1 MTRPLTF
8 DGIGTLTATGATLQL
23 PPDAATQGFAILAR
37 RRSGKSMLAGVMEE
51 HFCAAGIPWV
61 CFDPVRAH
69 WGIRYRDRRGQ
80 PGGSSGY
87 DVLIVGGP
95 HGDVPLDPQAG
106 AELAQILVDTDI
118 SCVVDLRDEDDADR
132 QTFVAAFAQE
142 LLKIND
148 SPRHIIFEEAHE
160 MVPQQLWEK
169 GSKAAQR
176 CRSAVSRLIRN
187 GGGQGIGFTLVSQR
201 PAEVSKS
208 VLEQID
214 NLFILR
220 MSGPND
226 IGAVKGWFEHNVG
239 DKEQLNKILSSL
251 PALKPEKGEAWL
263 CSPTWLHEIVR
274 VNVRKRVTYHA
285 GATPKAGQKLARPK
299 RIDVPAITARFREA
313 ADERE
318 ISVQEEVDLKKRVK
332 ELEIALVAKEAA
344 AGSVD
349 VAKAT
354 AAVREANAKVIEA
367 SEQADELRGQ
377 LTTLKV
383 AAAQAV
389 RHVSAR
395 AGSLTE
401 QTSRTTEALE
411 KVAGDLER
419 AIEVETPVTPQR
431 PQRAAPMPKASPPS
445 PSHPV
450 TPVTLEHHD
459 SGESEGNS
467 TVTPAKQG
475 ILDALAKALTAGLP
489 QLERHALAA
498 WSGKKYS
505 GGFRNYISSLKTM
518 GLIHY
523 PSSGDVALTPAG
535 VDQAAPVHAPPT
547 LEDVHSMWRSI
558 LTPAQAEILDALINV
573 YPHDMERLEIAEV
586 VGKQYSGGFRN
597 YISRLKTVG
606 AIEYPSSGRLKA
618 SELLFPIAVSGGI
631 MR

>member
-1 MTRPLTF
+1 MVRPLAF
-8 DGIGTLTATGATLQL
+8 DGIGTLTATGATLDL

-51 HFCAAGIPWV
+51 TFCAAGVPWV

-132 QTFVAAFAQE
+132 QTFVADFARE

-160 MVPQQLWEK
+160 FVPQQLWEK
-169 GSKAAQR
+169 GSKSAQR
-176 CRSAVSRLIRN
+176 ARSAVSRLIRN

-239 DKEQLNKILSSL
+239 DKEQLNEILSSL

-285 GATPKAGQKLARPK
+285 GATPKAGQKLAKPK

-313 ADERE
+313 ADERD
-318 ISVQEEVDLKKRVK
+318 ISIQEEVDLKKRVK
-332 ELEIALVAKEAA
+332 ELEIVLQAKTATTSSADVEKAL
-344 AGSVD
+344 
-349 VAKAT
+349 

-367 SEQADELRGQ
+367 GEQADALRGQ
-377 LTTLKV
+377 LTTLK
-383 AAAQAV
+383 AAAKQAV
-389 RHVSAR
+389 RHVSTR

-401 QTSRTTEALE
+401 QTARTSEALE

-419 AIEVETPVTPQR
+419 AISADPPATLQR
-431 PQRAAPMPKASPPS
+431 PLRAAPVPKASPPP

-450 TPVTLEHHD
+450 TPVTLSHHD
-459 SGESEGNS
+459 SGESEGNND
-467 TVTPAKQG
+467 TVTPAKRG
-475 ILDALAKALTAGLP
+475 VLDALSRAAAAGLP

-498 WSGKKYS
+498 WSGKRYTGS
-505 GGFRNYISSLKTM
+505 FRNYISSLATM
-518 GLIHY
+518 GLIYY
-523 PSSGDVALTPAG
+523 PEPGSVALTEIG
-535 VDQAAPVHAPPT
+535 SEQAVTVAAPPT
-547 LEDVHSMWRSI
+547 LADVHDMWRGAI
-558 LTPAQAEILDALINV
+558 KTPALVEILDVLIEH
-573 YPHDMERLEIAEV
+573 YPDSFEREDLASA
-586 VGKQYSGGFRN
+586 VGKRYTGSFRN
-597 YISRLKTVG
+597 YISKLRTLG
-606 AIEYPSSGRLKA
+606 AIVYPVAGRCAA
-618 SELLFPIAVSGGI
+618 SELLFPEGL
-631 MR
+631 